1 MRRGIAVVVL
11 FLAVAAVGRAQVAEV
26 AITGGYSSFSDSD
39 IGFLGLD
46 AATGDR
52 FSVDNGIRIGGRL
65 SMNRWFLGHEISY
78 AWQKSNLKVE
88 SSAGSDSAGMSIQ
101 NFYYNFVAHA
111 TPQGTAIRPFVTA
124 GVGVSTFFPPGAS
137 SLSGGGDNKFGYNYG
152 GGLKFRLSE
161 KFGLRF
167 DVRDHVTGRPFK
179 DFLQPVS
186 GKLHNTEYSAG
197 FALLF

>member
-11 FLAVAAVGRAQVAEV
+11 FLALAAVGRAQVAEV
-26 AITGGYSSFSDSD
+26 AITGGWSAFTDSNV
-39 IGFLGLD
+39 GFLGLD
-46 AATGDR
+46 AVSGAQVD
-52 FSVDNGIRIGGRL
+52 VDNGIRIGGRL

-78 AWQKSNLKVE
+78 AWQKSTLHIE
-88 SSAGSDSAGMSIQ
+88 GSEGSGMSIQ

-124 GVGVSTFFPPGAS
+124 GAGVSTFFPPGVS
-137 SLSGGGDNKFGYNYG
+137 SVSGSGDNKFGYNYG

-161 KFGLRF
+161 KFGLRV
-167 DVRDHVTGRPFK
+167 DVRDHVTGRPFEK
-179 DFLQPVS
+179 FGVQTAG
-186 GKLHNTEYSAG
+186 GKFHNVEYSAG